1 MELIGIFGDL
11 NTVASM
17 RICEFGSEAISKSE
31 VFTQEFQ
38 TSSLRFRIMHVLMTC
53 TRCLKMI
60 CSKIVFF
67 WDSSHEEDLSS
78 GLFKGLSNTQSD
90 STYNSVVIFD
100 GKAPYLAYP

>member
-1 MELIGIFGDL
+1 MAKNKISKKLFVNRVDTPLELIGIFGDL

-60 CSKIVFF
+60 CSKIVFLGF
-67 WDSSHEEDLSS
+67 
-78 GLFKGLSNTQSD
+78 
-90 STYNSVVIFD
+90 I
-100 GKAPYLAYP
+100 A